1 MKLLFVLMLTL
12 GSTVSVF
19 AANGEDRVSV
29 GDNIICQEELNKS
42 VTLTEGTNGIQD
54 LSSADSE

>member
-1 MKLLFVLMLTL
+1 MKFLITVFLFL
-12 GSTVSVF
+12 VSVTTF
-19 AANGEDRVSV
+19 AANGEDRVSI

-42 VTLTEGTNGIQD
+42 VTLPEGTNGIQD

>member
-1 MKLLFVLMLTL
+1 MKFLITVFLFLV
-12 GSTVSVF
+12 SVSVF

>member
-1 MKLLFVLMLTL
+1 MKFIITVLLVLV
-12 GSTVSVF
+12 STTTF

-42 VTLTEGTNGIQD
+42 VTLSEGTNGIQD